1 MKDRIYYINLYDLY
15 GDLLTEK
22 QQTYFEDYYF
32 SNLSLSEIAE
42 NMGVS
47 RNAVHNQLVS
57 AEEKLVYYETHL
69 QLLTR
74 NEKIKRLIAQLDD
87 TIKNQIE
94 KLL

>member
-74 NEKIKRLIAQLDD
+74 NEKIRRLIAQLDD